1 MWEASHKKAVVEIP
15 LRIWNQIDKS
25 HPDCDELFDR
35 SYQIISV
42 EEFFHPWFAIFCF
55 LSPTAISAMVTVN
68 LLTIGNQIFN
78 SSSGLV
84 EAYSLELF

>member
-42 EEFFHPWFAIFCF
+42 EEFFT
-55 LSPTAISAMVTVN
+55 LGLQYSAFYPDRDQRNGDCQSAHNWQSNIQFVKR
-68 LLTIGNQIFN
+68 IG
-78 SSSGLV
+78 
-84 EAYSLELF
+84 